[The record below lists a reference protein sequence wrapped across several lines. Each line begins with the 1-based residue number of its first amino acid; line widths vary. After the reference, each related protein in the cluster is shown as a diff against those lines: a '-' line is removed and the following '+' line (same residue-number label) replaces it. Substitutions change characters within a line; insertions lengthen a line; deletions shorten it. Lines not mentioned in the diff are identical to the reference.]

1 VIKLRLPCRPIWL
14 IVGIFIFSFT
24 VIFLG
29 LRGKRIWEDIA
40 TSQFNQQ
47 QLAIAHSIARGVQNY
62 FAFLKKYLAIVTQF
76 KQDGLS
82 QRPISSQTEI
92 QDLPVIKITIITP
105 AGQKTVVTTKEV
117 FIEPHFTKRDHF
129 YLSLIN
135 KRQKYYISDTYLLSS
150 TTTSR
155 IWVVDITYAYA
166 QTIFVWTIDVLKI
179 CGKATTDIRSGKTG
193 YAWIINK
200 KGYFLAHYE
209 KSFIGENAF
218 VARAQRNPVV
228 SFSRINLL
236 QKQYLLTGK
245 EGMSWYISGWHRQ
258 RVGLIKK
265 LIAYTPI
272 YYAGSEDKDNF
283 WAVAVV
289 APIDEVKNIV
299 HQAVFY
305 QWGLTFIALLI
316 ILGTG
321 GYIFYQKRN
330 YARELEEE
338 ITRKAEELEQT
349 HRELIRSERLAAMG
363 TAIAHVAHEIKN
375 PLIVIGGFANQLL
388 RSFEGDEKLK
398 KKLNIIVK
406 ETSQLENFLKDIGHF
421 ARDIMP
427 QKKTVDLN
435 QLIEEISIF
444 IESELINRNISLNM
458 HLTPLSLFIH
468 ADPGELKQ
476 ALFNLIK
483 NAVEAMPEG
492 GRLTIRTYKNNEGII
507 EITDTG
513 KGIPKEI
520 LDKIFNPF
528 FTTKKDGTGLG
539 LSICHKIITAHQG
552 RIEMESQIDKGTTV
566 RVILPLTADKGGEND
581 RRRNNDQET

>member
-1 VIKLRLPCRPIWL
+1 MIKLRLPQRSVWL
-14 IVGIFIFSFT
+14 IVGILIFSSA
-24 VIFLG
+24 VVFLG

-47 QLAIAHSIARGVQNY
+47 QLAIARSIARGLQNY
-62 FAFLKKYLAIVTQF
+62 FAFLKKYLAIVSQF
-76 KQDGLS
+76 KQNSLS
-82 QRPISSQTEI
+82 QSPISAQPEI
-92 QDLPVIKITIITP
+92 QGLPVIKITIINP
-105 AGQKTVVTTKEV
+105 AGQKTVITSKEV
-117 FIEPHFTKRDHF
+117 YTEPHLTKRDLI

-135 KRQKYYISDTYLLSS
+135 KRQKNYISDTYLLSPN
-150 TTTSR
+150 TNPR
-155 IWVVDITYAYA
+155 IWVADIVYAYA
-166 QTIFVWTIDVLKI
+166 QTAFVWTIDVLKI
-179 CGKATTDIRSGKTG
+179 CEKATADIRSGETG

-200 KGYFLAHYE
+200 KGHFLAHYE

-218 VARAQRNPVV
+218 VARAQRNPAI

-245 EGMSWYISGWHRQ
+245 EGMSWYVSGWHRQ

-272 YYAGSEDKDNF
+272 YYAGSEDKGKF

-305 QWGLTFIALLI
+305 QWGLTFTALLI

-321 GYIFYQKRN
+321 GYIFYQKHN

-338 ITRKAEELEQT
+338 ITRKTEELEQT
-349 HRELIRSERLAAMG
+349 HQELIRSERLAAMG
-363 TAIAHVAHEIKN
+363 TAVAHVAHEIKN

-388 RSFEGDEKLK
+388 RSFEKDEKVK
-398 KKLNIIVK
+398 KKLGIIVK
-406 ETSQLENFLKDIGHF
+406 EASHLEGFLKDIGHF
-421 ARDIMP
+421 AKDITP
-427 QKKTVDLN
+427 QKETVDLN
-435 QLIEEISIF
+435 QLIEEIIVF
-444 IESELINRNISLNM
+444 VEPELVNRKISLKTY
-458 HLTPLSLFIH
+458 LTPLSPFIH
-468 ADPGELKQ
+468 ADPVQIKQ
-476 ALFNLIK
+476 VLLNLIK

-492 GRLTIRTYKNNEGII
+492 GQLTIRTYKNNEGII
-507 EITDTG
+507 EISDTG

-539 LSICHKIITAHQG
+539 LSICHKIVTAHRGKIQV
-552 RIEMESQIDKGTTV
+552 ESEVDRGTTV
-566 RVILPLTADKGGEND
+566 TIILPLTVNKEN
-581 RRRNNDQET
+581 